1 MSNICKLRESVHL
14 YKTGKLTERL
24 SEAFRKSD
32 AAMAIVIIEELH
44 DRCQDNLVIDSIVG
58 AALIHPS
65 QFSVMLARAMTKFDE
80 TTLLYACGKYVCDH
94 RKWPKTPADLKTP

>member
-1 MSNICKLRESVHL
+1 MSNICKLRELVHS
-14 YKTGKLTERL
+14 YKTDELTKRL

-32 AAMAIVIIEELH
+32 VAMAIVIIEELH

-65 QFSVMLARAMTKFDE
+65 QFSVILASAMTKFDK

-94 RKWPKTPADLKTP
+94 RKWPKTPTDLKTP